1 MAPPKTDK
9 IYHQHS
15 PSIIYLCS
23 PRSCILNTLIKPIL
37 FYTRILLVAIQLISL
52 CALQRAR
59 ENARSVLSRLSY
71 NTFRAESTVSVAP
84 GSDITLGRER
94 LELLVSGTIK
104 KESLV
109 LTSTFPA
116 PRAARNREKSS
127 ESAYLIFLSAPANHY
142 MYIRG
147 AGAHTSGDAPKR
159 EREASY
165 LNPIPRDNNERR

>member
-1 MAPPKTDK
+1 MFSSLLYLKYTHKTDLVL
-9 IYHQHS
+9 HQNFISPHS
-15 PSIIYLCS
+15 ID
-23 PRSCILNTLIKPIL
+23 
-37 FYTRILLVAIQLISL
+37 FSL
-52 CALQRAR
+52 CAA
-59 ENARSVLSRLSY
+59 ESARSVLSRLSY

-116 PRAARNREKSS
+116 PRAARTAQREIEEQR

-142 MYIRG
+142 NMYIRVLVHIPL
-147 AGAHTSGDAPKR
+147 AMLR
-159 EREASY
+159 ERER
-165 LNPIPRDNNERR
+165 LLI